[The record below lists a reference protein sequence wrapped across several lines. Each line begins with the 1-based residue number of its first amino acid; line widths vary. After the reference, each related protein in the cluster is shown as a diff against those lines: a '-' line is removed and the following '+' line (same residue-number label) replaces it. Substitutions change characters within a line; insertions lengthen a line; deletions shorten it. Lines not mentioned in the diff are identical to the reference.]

1 MIDSTGGRQL
11 SAAHIVPTRRQVL
24 LGGMWAASAAL
35 LAACGGVTGNS
46 SKGSG
51 GSGKGTL
58 QALFMQQAGYST
70 DDVDEMLSRFHG
82 ANPDITV
89 KPTFVAYEALHNKI
103 VTAAAAG
110 AYDVVLIDVIWPAEF
125 ATTSIIADVSSR
137 FPGDWETA
145 MLGGALATA
154 EYQDK
159 YYGVG
164 WGMDTKFFYHN
175 TEMLK
180 RAGVSPSQLGTWAGV
195 LDAARALK
203 SKGVVRYPLAW
214 SWSQAEALMC
224 DYTQLLGAFGGTFL
238 DDGGK
243 LAINTGGAVTALEWM
258 RQSIV
263 DGLTNPASTTFL
275 EADVQK
281 TMNDG
286 QAAMCLNWTYYLA
299 TSKDAAQ
306 SKVVGQIDVAQ
317 TPAGPSGLRP
327 GVNGAMALAISSGSK
342 NQDAAWKLIQHLTS
356 EAELNRYASSALPIW
371 KASYAKPDVVGSA
384 PQTFAAAKA
393 QLDDMILRPG
403 VANYN
408 AISQA
413 IQVELQNALLGKKSA
428 QQALDD
434 AVQTATPLL
443 KS

>member
-1 MIDSTGGRQL
+1 MIDP
-11 SAAHIVPTRRQVL
+11 SAHLIPTRRQVL
-24 LGGMWAASAAL
+24 LGGMGAASAAL
-35 LAACGGVTGNS
+35 LAACSVTGNS

-70 DDVDEMLSRFHG
+70 DDVNAMLGRFHG

-110 AYDVVLIDVIWPAEF
+110 SYDVVLIDVIWPAEF
-125 ATTSIIADVSSR
+125 ASTSIIADVSSR
-137 FPGDWETA
+137 FPGDWKTA
-145 MLGGALATA
+145 MLGGALATG

-159 YYGVG
+159 FYGVG
-164 WGMDTKFFYHN
+164 WGMDTKFFYRN
-175 TEMLK
+175 SELLK
-180 RAGVSPSQLGTWAGV
+180 RAGVADGPLETWDDV
-195 LDAARALK
+195 LAAARALK
-203 SKGVVRYPLAW
+203 SKGVVKFPLAW

-238 DDGGK
+238 DDSGK
-243 LAINTGGAVTALEWM
+243 LAINTGGGVAALQWM
-258 RQSIV
+258 RQTIV

-281 TMNDG
+281 TMNEG
-286 QAAMCLNWTYYLA
+286 QAAMGLNWTYYLA
-299 TSKDAAQ
+299 TSKDASQ
-306 SKVVGQIDVAQ
+306 SKVAGQIDVQQ
-317 TPAGPSGLRP
+317 TPAGPSGKRP
-327 GVNGAMALAISSGSK
+327 GVNGAMALSISSGSK

-356 EAELNRYASSALPIW
+356 EQELDKYASSALPIW
-371 KASYAKPDVVGSA
+371 KDSYTKPDVVGSA
-384 PQTFAAAKA
+384 PETFAAAKA

-403 VANYN
+403 VKNYN

-413 IQVELQNALLGKKSA
+413 IQVELQNALLGKKPA

-434 AVQTATPLL
+434 AVRTATPLMQ
-443 KS
+443 S